1 MHVRTYIM
9 FVPQK
14 GKLDPIKELDF
25 FFLNPTLLLFLMA
38 LWKNFSIEDTLN
50 NMKKK

>member
-1 MHVRTYIM
+1 MHVRTYIKKQFM

-25 FFLNPTLLLFLMA
+25 FFFKSYSFVVLDGIMEKFLY
-38 LWKNFSIEDTLN
+38 
-50 NMKKK
+50 